1 MIMKALLAVATLAL
15 AAGTA
20 VAQPQTTAA
29 PERDAR
35 GIPVI
40 SEEPNVP
47 AGVNQTVSAPAGAT
61 LTYSTDTSAFAARP
75 STATYP
81 PCERGQT
88 DRCTQTYE
96 GGRGATRARRGRR

>member
-1 MIMKALLAVATLAL
+1 MKAVFAVAALVLAT
-15 AAGTA
+15 GTA
-20 VAQPQTTAA
+20 AAQDTA

-35 GIPVI
+35 GIPVV

-47 AGVNQTVSAPAGAT
+47 AGVNRTVTAPAGAT
-61 LTYSTDTSAFAARP
+61 FEYSTDTSAFAARP
-75 STATYP
+75 ATAAYP

-96 GGRGATRARRGRR
+96 GRRGVTRARRGRR

>member
-1 MIMKALLAVATLAL
+1 MKALLAVATLAL

-20 VAQPQTTAA
+20 VAQPQTNA
-29 PERDAR
+29 PERDSR
-35 GIPVI
+35 GIPVV
-40 SEEPNVP
+40 SEEANVP
-47 AGVNQTVSAPAGAT
+47 AGVNQAVTAPAGT
-61 LTYSTDTSAFAARP
+61 TFQYSTDTSAFAARP

-96 GGRGATRARRGRR
+96 GNRGATRARRGRR